1 MNTSLLSSSKFI
13 AADRVIPKIRLAE
26 IYLSRA
32 EILYE
37 QDIKA
42 VNPIALSDLNVV
54 RNRAG
59 LPSLVETDF
68 FNSFAFYDS
77 LILER
82 KRELIYEG
90 VLFHD
95 LKRWKSKIGQTV
107 ATAPKFILPIPQ
119 SETDTWTN

>member
-1 MNTSLLSSSKFI
+1 M
-13 AADRVIPKIRLAE
+13 A
-26 IYLSRA
+26 
-32 EILYE
+32 
-37 QDIKA
+37 
-42 VNPIALSDLNVV
+42 
-54 RNRAG
+54 RNKAG
-59 LPSLVETDF
+59 LPSLLETDF
-68 FNSFAFYDS
+68 YNSFAFNDS

-119 SETDTWTN
+119 SERHTWTK